1 MKRIAFFD
9 TKPYDKRSFEETNKN
24 FGFDI
29 TYFKAHLNEETVG
42 LTKGFDT
49 VCAFVNDEI
58 TENVLKHLKK
68 NGIELISMRC
78 AGYNNID
85 LRAAYGNVH
94 VTRVPSYSP
103 YSVAEHAAA
112 LVLTLN
118 RKTHRAFYRT
128 RDNNFSID
136 GLMGFDLHGKTAGII
151 GTGKIGQIMINIMK
165 GFGMK
170 IYAYDLFPNESY
182 AQENGVEYTDLETIY
197 KESDVISLHCPLT
210 PETHYLINEK
220 AIELMKPGI
229 LLINTGRG
237 LLIDT
242 RALIDGLKS
251 GKIGGAG
258 LDVYEEEAK
267 YFFED
272 FSSSSISDDIL
283 ARLMTFPNV
292 LITSHQGFFTKEAL
306 QNIAETSLQNIK
318 DFYEDKALKNEICY
332 QCRGKCVKP
341 GKKRCFEIKS

>member
-1 MKRIAFFD
+1 MKKIAFFD
-9 TKPYDKRSFEETNKN
+9 SKPYDNRSFEEVNKK
-24 FGFDI
+24 FGFEI
-29 TYFKAHLNEETVG
+29 KYFKARLREETLE
-42 LTKGFDT
+42 LTNGFDA

-58 TENVLKHLKK
+58 TEPVLKHLKDH
-68 NGIELISMRC
+68 GIELIAMRC

-85 LRAAYGNVH
+85 LKAAYKNVH
-94 VTRVPSYSP
+94 VMRVPAYSP

-112 LVLTLN
+112 LILTLN

-136 GLMGFDLHGKTAGII
+136 GLMGFDLHGKTAGVI
-151 GTGKIGQIMINIMK
+151 GTGKIGRIMIDILN
-165 GFGMK
+165 GFGMNVL
-170 IYAYDLFPNESY
+170 AYDLYPNEEH
-182 AQENGVEYTDLETIY
+182 AIKHGFKFTDLETLY

-210 PETHYLINEK
+210 PETHYLINDK
-220 AIELMKPGI
+220 AISLMKEGS

-237 LLIDT
+237 QLINT
-242 RALIDGLKS
+242 KSLIHGLKS

-258 LDVYEEEAK
+258 LDVYEEEAE

-272 FSSSSISDDIL
+272 FSSSTISDDIL

-306 QNIAETSLQNIK
+306 NNIAETTLQNIK
-318 DFYEDKALKNEICY
+318 DFFEDKPLHNEICY
-332 QCRGKCVKP
+332 KQDGNCVKP
-341 GKKRCFEIKS
+341 GKNRCF

>member
-1 MKRIAFFD
+1 MIKIAFFD
-9 TKPYDKRSFEETNKN
+9 TKPYDKRSFEELNKDYD
-24 FGFDI
+24 FDI
-29 TYFKAHLNEETVG
+29 KYFKTKLSKETVELSYG
-42 LTKGFDT
+42 YDA
-49 VCAFVNDEI
+49 VCAFVNDEMDKD
-58 TENVLKHLKK
+58 VLDHMKDH
-68 NGIELISMRC
+68 GIELIAMRC

-85 LRAAYGNVH
+85 LKHAYERVH
-94 VTRVPSYSP
+94 VMHVPSYSP

-112 LVLTLN
+112 LILALN

-128 RDNNFSID
+128 RDGNFSID

-151 GTGKIGQIMINIMK
+151 GTGKIGQCLISILK

-170 IYAYDLFPNESY
+170 VLAYDLFPNETY
-182 AQENGVEYTDLETIY
+182 AKDEGIEYTDLETLY
-197 KESDVISLHCPLT
+197 KKSDVISLHCPLT
-210 PETHYLINEK
+210 PETHYLINDT
-220 AIELMKPGI
+220 AINLMKTGV

-242 RALIDGLKS
+242 KALIYGLKQ

-258 LDVYEEEAK
+258 LDVYEEEAH

-272 FSSSSISDDIL
+272 FSNETISDDVL

-306 QNIAETSLQNIK
+306 HNIAETTLQNIK
-318 DFYEDKALKNEICY
+318 DFFDDKILTNEICY
-332 QCRGKCVKP
+332 QCKGKCVKP
-341 GKKRCFEIKS
+341 GKKRCF